1 MKYFSGF
8 CFENEFELF
17 KPFVTPNDFCVVG
30 FSYGA
35 INALRYALWANVR
48 IDSLILLSPAYFVP
62 TDEKFKKMQLLFY
75 KKDRQNYLQNFAQ
88 NACHPSSTEIEK
100 YIKPSPENDL
110 KDLLYYDWKE
120 IEKLPKDIRVE
131 VHLGAKDKIID
142 ASAAKEFFTQYA
154 QCYVYKDY
162 GHLLRG

>member
-1 MKYFSGF
+1 MRYFSGF
-8 CFENEFELF
+8 CLQNEFELF
-17 KPFVTPNDFCVVG
+17 KRFVTPNDFCVVG

-35 INALRYALWANVR
+35 INALRYVLSANER
-48 IDSLILLSPAYFVP
+48 IDTLILLSPAYFVP

-75 KKDRQNYLQNFAQ
+75 KKDTQNYLQNFAQ
-88 NACHPSSTEIEK
+88 NVCYPSSTKIEK

-131 VHLGAKDKIID
+131 IHIGAKDKIINPL
-142 ASAAKEFFTQYA
+142 AAKDFFMQRGE
-154 QCYVYKDY
+154 CYVYKNY
-162 GHLLRG
+162 GHLLQE